1 VNTNVLGLALLGI
14 GLVVGLRLV
23 IGLRRPQPA
32 DVLPARSSAAGI
44 LDRLRRCWVGFHAVA
59 RQHPARPLAYAETA
73 AWLLVLLSL
82 VDHVLS
88 YRGFTAA
95 LIWYLTIGP
104 HEIGHLICLP
114 FGQLLYI
121 AGGSI
126 WQVLAW
132 VLLGVYSLLARR
144 QISVTLF
151 FWAVA
156 GHSLVNLAQYIGDAR
171 ARQLPL
177 LFGQSAEHHD
187 WYNLLNMLGLL
198 NADKTLAVLAT
209 LVGIVTVVSVVVVGI
224 LSAWLLPRTRLGRVQ
239 RFDGSPL
246 RALSG
251 VLAQTF
257 GQG

>member
-1 VNTNVLGLALLGI
+1 VNTNVLGLALLVI

-23 IGLRRPQPA
+23 LELRRSQPEW
-32 DVLPARSSAAGI
+32 SANSPIALSV
-44 LDRLRRCWVGFHAVA
+44 LDRLRRYWASFHAVA
-59 RQHPARPLAYAETA
+59 RQHPAKPLAYAETA

-82 VDHVLS
+82 ADHVLS
-88 YRGFTAA
+88 YRGVTAA

-114 FGQLLYI
+114 FGQFLYI

-126 WQVLAW
+126 WQVLVW
-132 VLLGVYSLLARR
+132 VLLGVYALLVRR
-144 QISVTLF
+144 QISVTLS

-187 WYNLLNMLGLL
+187 WYNLLNRLGLL
-198 NADKTLAVLAT
+198 NADQTLAALAT
-209 LVGIVTVVSVVVVGI
+209 LSGIIIVVGVVAAGI

-239 RFDGSPL
+239 RFDGNPL

-251 VLAQTF
+251 ALAQTF